1 MNERNPRPASLAA
14 SLAERRRFLKGLGAA
29 AVTPLLG
36 AGAAAAALP
45 DWSLG
50 GSLGAAPAVA
60 PGPGG
65 VFLVNGWVLTGAD
78 LGRLGL
84 RAASA
89 MTIAAVASVEPSST
103 KMTS

>member
-36 AGAAAAALP
+36 AGGAAAALP
-45 DWSLG
+45 DWFLGGSLG
-50 GSLGAAPAVA
+50 GPLGAAPAVA

-78 LGRLGL
+78 LDRLGL
-84 RAASA
+84 RAA
-89 MTIAAVASVEPSST
+89 
-103 KMTS
+103 

>member
-45 DWSLG
+45 DGFLGGSLG
-50 GSLGAAPAVA
+50 GPLGAAPAVA

-78 LGRLGL
+78 LDRLGL
-84 RAASA
+84 RAA
-89 MTIAAVASVEPSST
+89 
-103 KMTS
+103 